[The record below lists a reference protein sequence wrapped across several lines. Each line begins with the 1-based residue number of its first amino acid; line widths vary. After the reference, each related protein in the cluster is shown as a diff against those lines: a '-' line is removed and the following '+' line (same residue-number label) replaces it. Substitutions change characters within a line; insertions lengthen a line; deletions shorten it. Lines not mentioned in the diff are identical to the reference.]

1 LGSRFAPR
9 VTSVD
14 GMKRRFPLLSFVP
27 LAVAGVLALT
37 GCATSPTPAGPFDP
51 EETGTAT
58 PTDQPLP
65 AGEPGQA
72 IELVGM
78 WSVTGLDEDP
88 ADTFLRIDAREV
100 LLFTSCGVEYG
111 SWRVAGTDLLM
122 SVGTAAAVAA
132 DSPEPTE
139 GECAGDGVA
148 GTVPWVDSVD
158 SYSAAGDGSFTLL
171 DDTGEPVATLVED
184 GAPKPAPNLSD
195 DFLHAPEITEDTR
208 AWFVEGQPL
217 PADATAATDLVGRWI
232 PTEKTGDLTDPFV
245 TFAGDGSYEASDG
258 CNGGAGRWKLGAD
271 GVFLATSGPSTLMF
285 CEGAAV
291 PLWISQ
297 ATIAT
302 SATDAAGLGTVT
314 LLDATGTTLGALVR
328 G

>member
-1 LGSRFAPR
+1 MTRRIPFRF
-9 VTSVD
+9 
-14 GMKRRFPLLSFVP
+14 FIP
-27 LAVAGVLALT
+27 LAVAGVLTLT
-37 GCATSPTPAGPFDP
+37 GCASSAAPTGPFDP
-51 EETGTAT
+51 EETASST

-65 AGEPGQA
+65 AGETGQA

-78 WSVTGLDEDP
+78 WHVTGIEGDP
-88 ADTFLRIDAREV
+88 AATFLRIDAREL
-100 LLFTSCGVEYG
+100 LLFTPCGAEYG

-122 SVGTAAAVAA
+122 SVGTVTALAEQDAGATGV
-132 DSPEPTE
+132 
-139 GECAGDGVA
+139 ECAGDA
-148 GTVPWVDSVD
+148 GTATVPWVDSVD
-158 SYSAAGDGSFTLL
+158 SYRAAGDGSFTLL
-171 DDTGEPVATLVED
+171 DGSGEPVATLAED
-184 GAPKPAPNLSD
+184 GAPEPDPNLPE
-195 DFLHAPEITEDTR
+195 DFLRAPEITEDTR
-208 AWFVEGQPL
+208 AWFTEGRPL

-258 CNGGAGRWKLGAD
+258 CNGGAGRWELGAD

-302 SATDAAGLGTVT
+302 SATDTAGVETVT
-314 LLDATGTTLGALVR
+314 LLDATGTPLGALVR
-328 G
+328 S